1 MSDTE
6 AREIAEGRSTA
17 PPEATDEHPPAA
29 TDVTDE
35 RPAAE
40 PGGETLADPATAD
53 VPKADDGSSSGS
65 PPPKP
70 TRRGKHEHG
79 SGRRFIG
86 STPFLI
92 LVALG
97 VALIVKTFLVQAFY
111 IPSASM
117 EPTLMIGDRV
127 FVNKLV
133 YDIGD
138 IHRGDVIVFQ
148 NPHPGAVPDRGAISG
163 FLHWLG
169 EGVGLAQ
176 PPEED
181 FIKRV
186 VGLPGETLEIRNN
199 VVYIDGEAIDEPYLT
214 SEAKAANGDYPPTQV
229 PENSL
234 FVMGDN
240 RGDSADSRFGLGFVP
255 VDKVIGR
262 AFVIIWPPS
271 SVGGI

>member
-1 MSDTE
+1 MADTE
-6 AREIAEGRSTA
+6 AR
-17 PPEATDEHPPAA
+17 
-29 TDVTDE
+29 DVEDE
-35 RPAAE
+35 RPATTPRTGERAATTSE
-40 PGGETLADPATAD
+40 PTTTETPPAASS
-53 VPKADDGSSSGS
+53 PDDGSGA
-65 PPPKP
+65 PPGKP

-79 SGRRFIG
+79 SGRRFVG

-92 LVALG
+92 LVALA
-97 VALIVKTFLVQAFY
+97 VALVVKTFLVQAFY
-111 IPSASM
+111 IPSESM
-117 EPTLMIGDRV
+117 VPTLMVGDRV

-148 NPHPGAVPDRGAISG
+148 NPHPGAVPDRGPVTG

-169 EGVGLAQ
+169 EGVGVAQ
-176 PPEED
+176 PADED

-186 VGLPGETLEIRNN
+186 VGLPGETIEIRDN
-199 VVYIDGEAIDEPYLT
+199 VVYIDGEKLDEPYLT
-214 SEAKAANGDYPPTQV
+214 AEAKTHNGTLPPEQI
-229 PENSL
+229 PDDSL

-271 SVGGI
+271 DIGGL

>member
-1 MSDTE
+1 MADTD
-6 AREIAEGRSTA
+6 ARDLA
-17 PPEATDEHPPAA
+17 DERPASPSEM
-29 TDVTDE
+29 TDE
-35 RPAAE
+35 RPGSASVTEERPPSHPDGSSA
-40 PGGETLADPATAD
+40 PDPSAPVATA
-53 VPKADDGSSSGS
+53 ADDGSSDDGI
-65 PPPKP
+65 PPAKP

-111 IPSASM
+111 IPSESM
-117 EPTLMIGDRV
+117 VPTLMVGDRV

-148 NPHPGAVPDRGAISG
+148 NPHPGAVPDRGPISG

-186 VGLPGETLEIRNN
+186 IALPGETIEIRDN
-199 VVYIDGEAIDEPYLT
+199 VVYVDGEELDEPYLAPG
-214 SEAKAANGDYPPTQV
+214 AKRFNGEYGLDQV
-229 PENSL
+229 PDDSL

-271 SVGGI
+271 SVGGL

>member
-1 MSDTE
+1 MAETE
-6 AREIAEGRSTA
+6 ARELAE
-17 PPEATDEHPPAA
+17 D
-29 TDVTDE
+29 
-35 RPAAE
+35 RPAT
-40 PGGETLADPATAD
+40 PADPAAPEAQS
-53 VPKADDGSSSGS
+53 VDGAGSGA
-65 PPPKP
+65 PPSTP

-79 SGRRFIG
+79 AGRRFVG

-117 EPTLMIGDRV
+117 EPTLMVGDRV

-138 IHRGDVIVFQ
+138 IHRGDVIVFE
-148 NPHPGAVPDRGAISG
+148 NPHPGAVPDRGAVSG

-176 PPEED
+176 PEGED

-186 VGLPGETLEIRNN
+186 IGLPGETLEIRDN
-199 VVYIDGEAIDEPYLT
+199 VVYIDGEPLEEPYLT
-214 SEAKAANGDYPPTQV
+214 DEAMASNGDYRPTQI
-229 PENSL
+229 PDDSL

-255 VDKVIGR
+255 VAKVVGR
-262 AFVIIWPPS
+262 AFVIIWPPADI
-271 SVGGI
+271 GGV